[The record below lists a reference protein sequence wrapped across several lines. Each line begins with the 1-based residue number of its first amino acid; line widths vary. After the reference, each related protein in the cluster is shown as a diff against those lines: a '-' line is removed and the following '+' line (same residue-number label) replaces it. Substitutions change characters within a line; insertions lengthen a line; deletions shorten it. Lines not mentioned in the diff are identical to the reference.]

1 MRILYVISELSFGG
15 AQKQVVELARQL
27 VCDGHAV
34 AIFTLNQDVPRQGEL
49 AGSGVSLV
57 VDQKRSRLDPRVLW
71 RLRRFIARWN
81 PDVIHSFLF
90 DADVYARLAAMA
102 TGVPVLNSE
111 RSNDYSLSALQRIA
125 HRLTRGLAQ
134 GLVANSH
141 AGKAFAA
148 RMFALAPEDIHVV
161 WNGVNVEQLERQAQS
176 TTDFR
181 AEFFGPGEH
190 RIACLVGAIKPA
202 KDYAMALET
211 ARHLLRADPHWRV
224 LFIGEQLRAANA
236 YKPGQ
241 DSDTGQYK
249 RDILKRYQTLEQRE
263 RIRFAGSRS
272 DVPAI
277 VRQCDVLFV
286 TSTHEGFPNVVL
298 EAMAL
303 GVPVASTDY
312 SDIRRILP
320 SPKQVLASRTAEDM
334 ARAVLWAYGE
344 RQQLARSQK
353 EWVRQNGSIQKAA
366 SRLER
371 IYRKYARQDCSPSA
385 SSKAARARSS

>member
-1 MRILYVISELSFGG
+1 MRILYVISELTLGG

-34 AIFTLNQDVPRQGEL
+34 AIYTLNQDVPRQAEL
-49 AGSGVSLV
+49 AGSGVTLL
-57 VDQKRSRLDPRVLW
+57 VDQKHSRLDPRVLW

-81 PDVIHSFLF
+81 PGIIHSFLF
-90 DADVYARLAAMA
+90 DADIYARLAAIG

-111 RSNDYSLSALQRIA
+111 RSNGYTLSALQKIA
-125 HRLTRGLAQ
+125 HRLTRGLAH

-148 RMFALAPEDIHVV
+148 PMFSLAPEHIHVV
-161 WNGVNVEQLERQAQS
+161 WNGVNQEQLERESQS
-176 TTDFR
+176 TADFR
-181 AEFFGPGEH
+181 AGFFGPGEH

-202 KDYAMALET
+202 KDYVMALET
-211 ARHLLRADPHWRV
+211 ARHLLRDDPRWRV
-224 LFIGEQLRAANA
+224 LFIGDQLRAAGA
-236 YKPGQ
+236 YRPGH

-249 RDILKRYQTLEQRE
+249 EQILKRYDSLEERD
-263 RIRFAGSRS
+263 RIRFAGSRP

-286 TSTHEGFPNVVL
+286 TSVYEGFPNVVL

-320 SPKQVLASRTAEDM
+320 FPEQVVTSRTPEAM
-334 ARAVLWAYGE
+334 ARAVLWAYAE
-344 RQQLARSQK
+344 RPRIASTQK
-353 EWVRQNGSIQKAA
+353 EWVRQNGSIKKAA
-366 SRLER
+366 GDLER
-371 IYRKYARQDCSPSA
+371 IYRRYTRGSLFAFGIE
-385 SSKAARARSS
+385 